1 MSMMKAKEHI
11 EEREQLRKS
20 INKGCRANTVFYVIA
35 GLFFLINGIVH
46 VDDVSDRKL
55 YLCPLIALMLIS
67 TITMG
72 FYAMIYDRIRR
83 ASTGREMQKFL
94 DLLGPDSKF
103 SKLIIIIDQESSAIN
118 EPQQTADPLAK
129 TYFDLQ
135 GLIIFAA
142 ILGLM
147 DKSPWYVIVLAVVG
161 IAAVIYGLWWLLKYT
176 GMGEARDKDVERLC
190 ALEEQD
196 Q

>member
-46 VDDVSDRKL
+46 VDDVSDSKL

-67 TITMG
+67 TIAMG

-103 SKLIIIIDQESSAIN
+103 SKLIIVTMTLCII
-118 EPQQTADPLAK
+118 L
-129 TYFDLQ
+129 
-135 GLIIFAA
+135 AA

-176 GMGEARDKDVERLC
+176 GMGESRDKDVERLC